1 MNVRVQNTLWCRLA
15 GVIFCGILVVF
26 SLGLGVHAEEE
37 LTLHSPIEIL
47 GDGGF
52 TAENGVV
59 AGTGTSDDP
68 YLIVGW
74 SIDAT
79 EVPFGIHVEG
89 TTKTFTIEACRVF
102 GASSTAIDLVDVKR
116 ASVIDCQLESSFYGL
131 ALEKVQYARISTNT
145 FSENAYAALFL
156 LNTADSDICDNLFQS
171 GGTGILF
178 YEKALNNRVYGN
190 IFDNCKIG
198 ISILSFAGGGNRI
211 YHNDFLVC
219 RAASEACNLWDDGHG
234 VGNYWSEYRRKDA
247 DGDGIGDIPYHIF
260 GSGYEY
266 DYHPVMTPFHP
277 ESDG

>member
-1 MNVRVQNTLWCRLA
+1 MNIKVQNTLWRRLA
-15 GVIFCGILVVF
+15 GVIFCGILVFF

-37 LTLHSPIEIL
+37 LTPHSPIEIL
-47 GDGGF
+47 GDAGF

-68 YLIVGW
+68 YLIMRW
-74 SIDAT
+74 SIDAS

-89 TTKTFTIEACRVF
+89 TTQAFTIEACRVF

-116 ASVIDCQLESSFYGL
+116 ASVIGCQMEGSFYGL
-131 ALEKVQYARISTNT
+131 ALEEVQHAHISTNT

-156 LNTADSDICDNLFQS
+156 LNTADSDIDNFFQS

-178 YEKALNNRVYGN
+178 YEKAMNNRVYGN

-211 YHNDFLVC
+211 YHNDFLSC
-219 RAASEACNLWDDGHG
+219 RAASEACNL
-234 VGNYWSEYRRKDA
+234 
-247 DGDGIGDIPYHIF
+247 
-260 GSGYEY
+260 
-266 DYHPVMTPFHP
+266 
-277 ESDG
+277 